1 MRRSYLC
8 CAGRPRWSRQP
19 GRPGAAAHR
28 RGPQAG
34 GHRLAANRSRAPGA
48 RQGPGGARPAR
59 PGPESL
65 RKAPRC
71 AGCDQR
77 QGAGSRFRA
86 RSLRSSSAMADS
98 LERCGGGP
106 SPGCSRLVSD
116 RLPEPTPPP
125 LHLSSREGGA
135 AAVRASRIGRRPVGI
150 GGPRVRVESAR
161 RGRENKP
168 PSQAGQEEHRPPAP
182 PPPAASGHSLQ
193 RAGPARPGR
202 PGKAGRRLP
211 CIGGS
216 GDGGASGLRGVAER
230 RGGGG
235 GGG

>member
-116 RLPEPTPPP
+116 RLPEPTHPPTRVCVC
-125 LHLSSREGGA
+125 LTARS
-135 AAVRASRIGRRPVGI
+135 PVPDGQ
-150 GGPRVRVESAR
+150 VACLTAR
-161 RGRENKP
+161 SP
-168 PSQAGQEEHRPPAP
+168 AGD
-182 PPPAASGHSLQ
+182 
-193 RAGPARPGR
+193 
-202 PGKAGRRLP
+202 RLP
-211 CIGGS
+211 QP
-216 GDGGASGLRGVAER
+216 
-230 RGGGG
+230 
-235 GGG
+235 